1 MFAIFMNKKM
11 LPVIPVKKILY
22 LHVSTLKK
30 DRFISMITIKAVIN
44 VNKIFAKIN
53 VIMLAEVMLKL

>member
-1 MFAIFMNKKM
+1 MNKKM

>member
-1 MFAIFMNKKM
+1 
-11 LPVIPVKKILY
+11 
-22 LHVSTLKK
+22 
-30 DRFISMITIKAVIN
+30 MITMKAVIN